1 MTKEHAVTSTL
12 VHDPLA
18 DHRFLGSRQVD
29 ERRWEVEVTPGLVV
43 PHGGLYGGA
52 GLAAVIA
59 AMETAT
65 GRPLRW
71 VTCQFSSS
79 ATVGETLA
87 VEVSVDRQGHRIS
100 QAGAVAAV
108 GDRTV
113 VRAIAAL
120 GATRQDAPASVWLEM
135 PDVPAPE
142 DCEPSVMPLETE
154 GTAVERGERRLAQ
167 GPGWGEFLT
176 DAPREPGFRI
186 CMWSR
191 IRDHV
196 STTPA
201 MLGWLADMVPM
212 AIAGGL
218 GVPLGG
224 TSLDNTLRMV
234 AWQQTDWVLLDVRP
248 TAASDGYG
256 HGDVHLWA
264 PDGTL
269 LATGSQTAV
278 LRQRIPESLLTEE
291 Q

>member
-1 MTKEHAVTSTL
+1 MSQTL

-29 ERRWEVEVTPGLVV
+29 GHRFEVPVTTGLVV

-59 AMETAT
+59 AMESAT

-79 ATVGETLA
+79 ATVGQALD
-87 VEVSVDRQGHRIS
+87 VRVSIDSQGRRIT
-100 QAGAVAAV
+100 QAGAVASV
-108 GDRTV
+108 GERVV

-120 GATRQDAPASVWLEM
+120 GETRADAPGSIWLEM
-135 PDVPAPE
+135 PDVPGPE
-142 DCEPSVMPLETE
+142 DCEPSVMPMETE
-154 GTAVERGERRLAQ
+154 GTAVERGERRLAE
-167 GPGWGEFLT
+167 GPGWGQFLT
-176 DAPREPGFRI
+176 DEPRGPGFRI

-212 AIAGGL
+212 AVAGGL

-234 AWQQTDWVLLDVRP
+234 DWRQADWVLLDVRP

-256 HGDVHLWA
+256 HGDVHMWA

-278 LRQRIPESLLTEE
+278 LRQRIPESMADRE
-291 Q
+291 